1 MSRNEGRDVCAVAD
15 AARCKLVR
23 PDLDASQSLD
33 ALLQDDGLLARLSCR
48 VCRGSSAEAF
58 LTLHPDGPSKKPW
71 SWVVGDDGIRML
83 LGGQRHGS
91 AGAFVLERLR
101 SLGFNDFWVRKKLAD
116 GERFRLALF
125 PRASAFA
132 ATWDGIMSLVREHYP
147 QRLADKVTQHETS
160 LRSER
165 FEAIQ
170 AQAGFLRGASYFEI
184 NEAAAHGVSDDTRY
198 IDTARLGSDDVEGTL
213 GEVRGWLY
221 FVLGCSDL
229 FDGEGWTRDASGRR
243 VVREY
248 LMPNRFVD
256 DFDAFEWVDLPLAL
270 DDLPGARVE
279 P

>member
-1 MSRNEGRDVCAVAD
+1 
-15 AARCKLVR
+15 
-23 PDLDASQSLD
+23 
-33 ALLQDDGLLARLSCR
+33 
-48 VCRGSSAEAF
+48 
-58 LTLHPDGPSKKPW
+58 
-71 SWVVGDDGIRML
+71 ML
-83 LGGQRHGS
+83 LGGQWHGS

-184 NEAAAHGVSDDTRY
+184 NEAAA
-198 IDTARLGSDDVEGTL
+198 L
-213 GEVRGWLY
+213 
-221 FVLGCSDL
+221 
-229 FDGEGWTRDASGRR
+229 
-243 VVREY
+243 
-248 LMPNRFVD
+248 
-256 DFDAFEWVDLPLAL
+256 VDLGLDSLDLVGLRNAFTKAFGKTAPLAVFTNANQTL
-270 DDLPGARVE
+270 VELQAKLLPLLG
-279 P
+279 